1 MLKLLGAC
9 CVICAGAWVYLSTA
23 VEERRRL
30 EVLRRLA
37 AALETMG
44 DEIRMNRTPIPR
56 LLKKLEAGGK
66 DEVSAFFTSV
76 RFLCEEIA
84 LTDAWRHA
92 AEQLPLPET
101 VKGAFLELGNCLS
114 GDEERACRGIT
125 FLKEQ
130 LRRELEC
137 RRSRVMEAMRY
148 RAAVCFSAAAMVII
162 LLI

>member
-1 MLKLLGAC
+1 MLKLLGGC
-9 CVICAGAWVYLSTA
+9 CVICAGVWIFLSA
-23 VEERRRL
+23 ASEERRGL
-30 EVLRRLA
+30 ELLRRLA

-66 DEVSAFFTSV
+66 DEVSAFFASV
-76 RFLCEEIA
+76 RLLCEEIA

-101 VKGAFLELGNCLS
+101 VEGAFLELGNCLS
-114 GDEERACRGIT
+114 GDEEQACRGIA

-137 RRSRVMEAMRY
+137 RRTRMTEAIRY
-148 RAAVCFSAAAMVII
+148 RAAICFSTTAMVII